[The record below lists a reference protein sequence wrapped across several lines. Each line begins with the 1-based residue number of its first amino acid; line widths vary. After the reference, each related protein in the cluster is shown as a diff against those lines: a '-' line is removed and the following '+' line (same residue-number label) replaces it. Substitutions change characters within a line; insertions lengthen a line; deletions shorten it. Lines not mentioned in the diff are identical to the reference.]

1 MRFRPCCAAAGNVR
15 PVRPRH
21 PGSGLGEWVPGSSES
36 AKLLRL
42 GIEAARVLGWDRDR
56 EGWPC

>member
-1 MRFRPCCAAAGNVR
+1 MRPVR